1 MQLTKPAAY
10 ILLVFLIAV
19 IAHSTISLFQG
30 KFVQATVMAPFL
42 VVVYVFA
49 VGRKNTHTQEDEI
62 EDQDIEEEENQKNRD
77 DY

>member
-10 ILLVFLIAV
+10 ILLLFLIAI

-49 VGRKNTHTQEDEI
+49 VGRKRTYREE
-62 EDQDIEEEENQKNRD
+62 EEIEEEDIGEND
-77 DY
+77 DPEDRQ

>member
-49 VGRKNTHTQEDEI
+49 VGRKNTYTQEDEI
-62 EDQDIEEEENQKNRD
+62 EDEGTEEDNDQENQDN
-77 DY
+77 Y

>member
-1 MQLTKPAAY
+1 
-10 ILLVFLIAV
+10 
-19 IAHSTISLFQG
+19 
-30 KFVQATVMAPFL
+30 MAPFL

-62 EDQDIEEEENQKNRD
+62 EDQDIEEEKNQKNRD